1 MKKIYTLLV
10 LLFAVSIANS
20 QIVNIPDAN
29 FKAKLLAA
37 GPNNTI
43 ASTQTPIYYPIIAWS
58 LASSSSV
65 DTNGDGE
72 IQVSEAQAI
81 KWLDVKSSN
90 ISSLTGIEAFNNL
103 IYLDCSYN
111 QLSSLNV
118 SNLTNLN
125 NLNCRYNQLQSLLN
139 ISNCISLIQ
148 LACDN
153 NQLMSFDVNN
163 LTNLKNLFCFEN
175 QLSNL
180 DVSTLTSLNNLG
192 CSDNQL
198 TLLNIKNNNSS
209 WLNLGFDYNPNLLYV
224 CADEQDLSFVQQ
236 KISSYGYTNCH
247 VNSYCSFTPNGLYY
261 TIQGNSKF
269 DMDNNGCE
277 INDIVVPNLKIA
289 ITNGSFTGNII
300 ANATGN
306 YAIPMQAG
314 NHILTP
320 QLENP
325 TYFNISPSSSTVTFP
340 TSASPFVQNFC
351 VTPNGTHN
359 DLEVIILP
367 IGPTRPGFDS
377 QYKIIY
383 KNKGNTTQSGSISM
397 YYDDT
402 ILQLVTANP
411 STSSQGADLLSWNF
425 NNLLPFESREISV
438 ILNLNSPLETPP
450 VNAGNGLL
458 FSATAVGDT
467 DETPEDNTA
476 NLNQTVVNSFDP
488 NDKTCIQGTWLPLEF
503 VGEYV
508 HYIIRFE
515 NNGTFAAENVVVKD
529 IIDLTKFDMATLV
542 PLSGSHS
549 FVTRIINTNQVEF
562 IFENINL
569 PFDDA
574 NNDGY
579 VAFKIK
585 TKTTFLDL
593 ETFSNAASIYFDY
606 NAPIV
611 TETYTTTF
619 YNPLNNSDFSFTTLY
634 SLSPVP
640 TKNVLNITAK
650 ESVVMTSV
658 NIYNTLGQL
667 VQVNTD
673 PNETIDVS
681 GLQRG
686 SYFIKIISDRGSA
699 TGKFIKE

>member
-1 MKKIYTLLV
+1 MKKLYTLLA
-10 LLFAVSIANS
+10 LLFAFSTANS

-43 ASTQTPIYYPIIAWS
+43 ASSQTPIYYPFIAWS
-58 LASSSSV
+58 MASSSSV

-118 SNLTNLN
+118 SNLTSLN

-139 ISNCISLIQ
+139 ISNCINLIQ
-148 LACDN
+148 LVCDN
-153 NQLMSFDVNN
+153 NQLMSFDANN
-163 LTNLKNLFCFEN
+163 LSNLKNLFCFEN

-180 DVSTLTSLNNLG
+180 DVSTLTSLDNLS

-209 WLNLGFDYNPNLLYV
+209 WLSLGFDYNPNLQYV

-236 KISSYGYTNCH
+236 KISSYGYANCH
-247 VNSYCSFTPNGLYY
+247 VNSYCSFTPNGQYY

-269 DMDNNGCE
+269 DMNNNGCE

-289 ITNGSFTGNII
+289 ITNGSFSGNTI
-300 ANATGN
+300 ANTTGN
-306 YAIPMQAG
+306 YAIPVQSG
-314 NHILTP
+314 THTLSP

-340 TSASPFVQNFC
+340 TSASPFVQDFC
-351 VTPNGTHN
+351 LTAIGTHN
-359 DLEVIILP
+359 DLEAIILP
-367 IGPTRPGFDS
+367 IGPARPGFNS

-383 KNKGNTTQSGSISM
+383 KNKGTAAQSGSINM
-397 YYDDT
+397 YYDDS
-402 ILQLVTANP
+402 ILQLVSANP
-411 STSSQGADLLSWNF
+411 AISSQGADSLNWNF
-425 NNLLPFESREISV
+425 TNLLPFESREITV

-450 VNAGNGLL
+450 VNAGNGLY
-458 FSATAVGDT
+458 FSATAVGAT
-467 DETPEDNTA
+467 DETPDDNTG
-476 NLNQTVVNSFDP
+476 NLFQTVVNSFDP
-488 NDKTCIQGTWLPLEF
+488 NDKTCIEGTWLPLHF
-503 VGEYV
+503 VGDYV

-515 NNGTFAAENVVVKD
+515 NTGTFAAENVVVKD
-529 IIDLTKFDMATLV
+529 IIDTTKFEMATLV

-549 FVTRIINTNQVEF
+549 FVTRVTNTNQVEF

-569 PFDDA
+569 PFEDA

-585 TKTTFLDL
+585 TKPTLVDF

-611 TETYTTTF
+611 TDTYTTTVF
-619 YNPLNNSDFSFTTLY
+619 NPLNTNEFDFNNVF

-640 TKNVLNITAK
+640 TKDLLTITAK
-650 ESVVMTSV
+650 DSVVMTSLS
-658 NIYNTLGQL
+658 IYNTLGQL
-667 VQVNTD
+667 VQVHTN
-673 PNETIDVS
+673 PNETID
-681 GLQRG
+681 
-686 SYFIKIISDRGSA
+686 
-699 TGKFIKE
+699 